1 MLYHIEHGF
10 EKHVAE
16 IWVKFFSRSKNKFHT
31 SYKKDMLPSAP
42 IPFSKFFILCVMCA
56 CIMDT
61 IVRGSIAVSDNPCY
75 VPVNGFLNF
84 IMKMIDL
91 LKVGFAIA
99 TIY

>member
-31 SYKKDMLPSAP
+31 SYKKDMLPFAP
-42 IPFSKFFILCVMCA
+42 IFVFHSM
-56 CIMDT
+56 
-61 IVRGSIAVSDNPCY
+61 CY
-75 VPVNGFLNF
+75 VRVLWTRLRVALSQYQITLVIFPLTVFF

-91 LKVGFAIA
+91 LKVGFTIA